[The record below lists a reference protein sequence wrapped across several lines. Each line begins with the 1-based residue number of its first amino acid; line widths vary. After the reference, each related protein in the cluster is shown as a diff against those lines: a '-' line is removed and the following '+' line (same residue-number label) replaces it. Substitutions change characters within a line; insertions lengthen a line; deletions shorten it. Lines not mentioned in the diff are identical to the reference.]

1 MQNKEEY
8 IRKIL
13 DEIFDKCNEV
23 SSQREKLFNFIKLT
37 VNGDSPTDYLII
49 NANLSNDEEGIV
61 VYILTNVRLIK
72 MDIGIKSA
80 IQSSSFILDS
90 IINIERKLLDADRM
104 QVRILFPNDAFGLR
118 YPVSDIKASNFFQ
131 SLDQARV
138 RKD

>member
-1 MQNKEEY
+1 M
-8 IRKIL
+8 
-13 DEIFDKCNEV
+13 
-23 SSQREKLFNFIKLT
+23 
-37 VNGDSPTDYLII
+37 
-49 NANLSNDEEGIV
+49 SNDEEGIV

-104 QVRILFPNDAFGLR
+104 QVRILFLNDAFGLR

-131 SLDQARV
+131 SLDRV
-138 RKD
+138 PLVKMHKLLIYR